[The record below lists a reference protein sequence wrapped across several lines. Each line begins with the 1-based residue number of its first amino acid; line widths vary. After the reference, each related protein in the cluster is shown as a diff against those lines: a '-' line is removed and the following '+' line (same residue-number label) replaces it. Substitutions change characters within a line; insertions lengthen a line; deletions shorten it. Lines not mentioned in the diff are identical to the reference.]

1 MYNVFADFHHSA
13 LFYSL
18 HKLFVERLGGT
29 LYRPI
34 GEGWYHE
41 GYWKIYDHPAT
52 VAQYLSINATY
63 TPIDG
68 TLPLNT
74 IKEVTT
80 THYEVAELAHN
91 YTQKAITYEQFTKLP
106 IDIVIASIPE
116 HIEPFKRLCQ
126 YHPNRPKLIY
136 QVGNS
141 WDYIEG
147 VQNVMAS
154 SKISVPEGVNYIEY
168 HQEFDDPFLQLPDH
182 QGEESR
188 EIISLVNCFD
198 TQAHYRQD
206 WQLFQEVEKL
216 MGEYAFKCLGA
227 QCRDGTVDGYE
238 NVVNRIAKAKYVWHT
253 KAGGDGYGHIIHNI
267 FACEAVPIIKKS
279 YYIGKLA
286 EPLIDE
292 SCCVI
297 IDGLTP
303 HEIAEKIRAID
314 DQTRLEMATTARMR
328 FNEVVDFDREEAM
341 LRQFLSDLK

>member
-18 HKLFVERLGGT
+18 HKLFVQRLGGT

-34 GEGWYHE
+34 GENWHKE

-52 VAQYLSINATY
+52 VAQYLSINSTY

-74 IKEVTT
+74 IKEVRT

-116 HIEPFKRLCQ
+116 HIEPFKQLCK
-126 YHPNRPKLIY
+126 YHPNQPKLIF

-141 WDYIEG
+141 WSYVEG
-147 VQNVMAS
+147 VDNVMAS
-154 SKISVPEGVNYIEY
+154 ALIEVPSGVNSIIY
-168 HQEFDDPFLQLPDH
+168 HQEFDDPITQVPAQRGQD
-182 QGEESR
+182 
-188 EIISLVNCFD
+188 IISLVNCFD
-198 TQAHYRQD
+198 TQSHYSKD
-206 WQLFQEVEKL
+206 WQLFQEVEAI
-216 MGEYAFKCLGA
+216 MGEYTFKCLGA
-227 QCRDGTVDGYE
+227 QCRDGSVDGYN
-238 NVVNRIAKAKYVWHT
+238 NVIDSIYKARYVWHT

-267 FACEAVPIIKKS
+267 FACGAVPIIKRD
-279 YYIGKLA
+279 YYTGKLA
-286 EPLIDE
+286 QRLIND
-292 SCCVI
+292 SCCII

-303 HEIAEKIRAID
+303 QEIASKIRSID
-314 DQTRLEMATTARMR
+314 YTTWLKMTASARAW
-328 FNEVVDFDREEAM
+328 FDAVVDFDLDE
-341 LRQFLSDLK
+341 LRLRKFLQNLK